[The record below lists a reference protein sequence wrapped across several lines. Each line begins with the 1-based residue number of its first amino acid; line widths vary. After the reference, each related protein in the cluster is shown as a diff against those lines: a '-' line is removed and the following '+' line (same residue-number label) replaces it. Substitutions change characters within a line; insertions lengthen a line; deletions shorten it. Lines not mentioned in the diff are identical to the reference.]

1 MRKINKNSRRGIV
14 NLLADFILTRIDKKE
29 NSIIQ
34 VTDCETFFVING
46 QTTSET
52 VLDIE
57 KIKTDFSEWFGDIL
71 KDVGIEKLNT
81 IDVIRYGQE
90 INNIEKGWI
99 SVNKEVFVEESE
111 PIYELAITSE
121 FPYGYSFNCGRL
133 MTYYSHYIFNHMYSL
148 IDFIISKPSWISSKS
163 LSGANNSV
171 TGSFSGFS
179 ININAGTYSLPV
191 ISTNKSYSS
200 SFSCMSRSTNGTFS
214 LFNISFNSTQKGQPF
229 IVNSTAILSIY

>member
-52 VLDIE
+52 VLDVE

-71 KDVGIEKLNT
+71 KDVGIEKINT

-99 SVNKEVFVEESE
+99 NVNKEVFIEEPE

-121 FPYGYSFNCGRL
+121 FPYGYSHNCGRL

-148 IDFIISKPSWISSKS
+148 MGADEVKFYFTKEEDEDEDLKIKIVSDSKIDNKSIKS
-163 LSGANNSV
+163 LILDV
-171 TGSFSGFS
+171 FSFDLKEFEEKVKDYDLLQDILFPGKEKP
-179 ININAGTYSLPV
+179 YLKQDMLEHV
-191 ISTNKSYSS
+191 I
-200 SFSCMSRSTNGTFS
+200 
-214 LFNISFNSTQKGQPF
+214 LF
-229 IVNSTAILSIY
+229 

>member
-52 VLDIE
+52 VLDVE

-71 KDVGIEKLNT
+71 KDVGIEKINT

-99 SVNKEVFVEESE
+99 NVNKEVFIEEPE

-121 FPYGYSFNCGRL
+121 FPYGYSHNCGRL

-148 IDFIISKPSWISSKS
+148 MGTDEVKFYFTKEEDEDEDLKIKIVSDSKIDNKSIKS
-163 LSGANNSV
+163 LILDV
-171 TGSFSGFS
+171 FSFDLKEFEEKVKDYDLLQDILFPGKEKP
-179 ININAGTYSLPV
+179 YLKQDMLEHV
-191 ISTNKSYSS
+191 I
-200 SFSCMSRSTNGTFS
+200 
-214 LFNISFNSTQKGQPF
+214 LF
-229 IVNSTAILSIY
+229 

>member
-99 SVNKEVFVEESE
+99 SVNKEVFVEEPE

-121 FPYGYSFNCGRL
+121 FPYGYSLNCGRL

-148 IDFIISKPSWISSKS
+148 MGTDEVKFYFTKEEDEGEDLKIKIVSNSRYNKDIVKS
-163 LSGANNSV
+163 LV
-171 TGSFSGFS
+171 LDVFSFDLTEFNEYVKDYD
-179 ININAGTYSLPV
+179 IMQDI
-191 ISTNKSYSS
+191 
-200 SFSCMSRSTNGTFS
+200 
-214 LFNISFNSTQKGQPF
+214 LFPGKEKPYLKQDKLKHI
-229 IVNSTAILSIY
+229 IVF

>member
-14 NLLADFILTRIDKKE
+14 NLLADFILTRIDKNE

-71 KDVGIEKLNT
+71 KEVGVEKINT

-90 INNIEKGWI
+90 INNIEKGW
-99 SVNKEVFVEESE
+99 VNINKDVFVEEPE
-111 PIYELAITSE
+111 PIYELVITSE
-121 FPYGYSFNCGRL
+121 FPYGYSLNCGRL

-148 IDFIISKPSWISSKS
+148 MGTDEVKFYFTKEEGEDEDLKIKIVSNSKYNKDIVKS
-163 LSGANNSV
+163 LV
-171 TGSFSGFS
+171 LDVFSFDLTEFNEYVKDYDLLQD
-179 ININAGTYSLPV
+179 I
-191 ISTNKSYSS
+191 
-200 SFSCMSRSTNGTFS
+200 
-214 LFNISFNSTQKGQPF
+214 LFPGKDKPYTKQDKLEHI
-229 IVNSTAILSIY
+229 IVF

>member
-52 VLDIE
+52 ILDIE

-99 SVNKEVFVEESE
+99 SVNKEVFVEEPE

-121 FPYGYSFNCGRL
+121 FPYGYSLNCGRL

-148 IDFIISKPSWISSKS
+148 MGTDEVKFYFTKEEDEDEDLKIKIVSNSRYNKDIVKS
-163 LSGANNSV
+163 LV
-171 TGSFSGFS
+171 LDVFSFDLTEFNEYVKDYD
-179 ININAGTYSLPV
+179 IMQDI
-191 ISTNKSYSS
+191 
-200 SFSCMSRSTNGTFS
+200 
-214 LFNISFNSTQKGQPF
+214 LFPGKEKPYLKQDKLKHI
-229 IVNSTAILSIY
+229 IVF

>member
-99 SVNKEVFVEESE
+99 SVNKEVFVEEPE

-121 FPYGYSFNCGRL
+121 FPYGYSLNCGRL

-148 IDFIISKPSWISSKS
+148 MGTDEVKFYFTKEEDEDEDLKIKIVSNSRYNKDIVKS
-163 LSGANNSV
+163 LV
-171 TGSFSGFS
+171 LDVFSFDLTEFNEYVNDYD
-179 ININAGTYSLPV
+179 IMQDI
-191 ISTNKSYSS
+191 
-200 SFSCMSRSTNGTFS
+200 
-214 LFNISFNSTQKGQPF
+214 LFPGKEKPYLKQDKLEHI
-229 IVNSTAILSIY
+229 IVF

>member
-14 NLLADFILTRIDKKE
+14 NLFADFILTRIEKKE

-34 VTDCETFFVING
+34 VTDCESFFIING

-71 KDVGIEKLNT
+71 KDVGIEKINT
-81 IDVIRYGQE
+81 IDVIRYGEE
-90 INNIEKGWI
+90 INNIEKGWVN
-99 SVNKEVFVEESE
+99 VNKDVFVEEPE

-121 FPYGYSFNCGRL
+121 FPYGYSLNCGRL

-148 IDFIISKPSWISSKS
+148 LNVDEVKFYFTKEEDEDEDLKIKIVSDSKVDIQSIKS
-163 LSGANNSV
+163 LILDVFSFDLKEFNNV
-171 TGSFSGFS
+171 VKDYDLLQDILFPGKEKP
-179 ININAGTYSLPV
+179 YLKQDMLEHV
-191 ISTNKSYSS
+191 I
-200 SFSCMSRSTNGTFS
+200 
-214 LFNISFNSTQKGQPF
+214 LF
-229 IVNSTAILSIY
+229 

>member
-14 NLLADFILTRIDKKE
+14 NLFADFILTRIEKKE

-46 QTTSET
+46 QTTSKT

-71 KDVGIEKLNT
+71 KDVGIEKINT
-81 IDVIRYGQE
+81 IDVIQYGQE

-99 SVNKEVFVEESE
+99 SVNKEVFVEEPE

-121 FPYGYSFNCGRL
+121 FPYGYSLNCGRL
-133 MTYYSHYIFNHMYSL
+133 MTYYSHYIFNHMYNLMGTDEVKFYFTKEEDEDEDLKIKIVSDSKIDTQSIKSL
-148 IDFIISKPSWISSKS
+148 ILDVFSFALKEFNNVVKDYDLLQDILFPGKEKPYLKQDM
-163 LSGANNSV
+163 LEH
-171 TGSFSGFS
+171 
-179 ININAGTYSLPV
+179 V
-191 ISTNKSYSS
+191 I
-200 SFSCMSRSTNGTFS
+200 
-214 LFNISFNSTQKGQPF
+214 LF
-229 IVNSTAILSIY
+229 